1 MSEIYIY
8 QDGVCLK
15 VIVSS
20 DFQTYTEIQILQIL
34 KVYIWLHDGPVHP
47 RRRVKW
53 RERTSLRPR
62 VA

>member
-20 DFQTYTEIQILQIL
+20 DFQTYTEIQITDT
-34 KVYIWLHDGPVHP
+34 KVCIWLHDGPVHP